1 MCKCNECN
9 KKDTENCIR
18 IMESCSSQQV
28 ETMHIIE
35 IEALKHNY
43 ENLLRGMEKMIQKMS
58 QASFWEIKCKEKGE

>member
-18 IMESCSSQQV
+18 IVESHSNHQV
-28 ETMHIIE
+28 ETMHVIE

-43 ENLLRGMEKMIQKMS
+43 ENLLRGMEKMIHTMS
-58 QASFWEIKCKEKGE
+58 QASFWEIMYKEKE